1 MAVPKFCAS
10 KIIRMN
16 SDWYNNP
23 NSANHPMNRPRD
35 TLATPGGQPRSWTNQ
50 GWPAGPASAP
60 GGDDRAAQEQKA
72 KDAEIAELR
81 AQLAEQKRRAADLE
95 KYAPVDPTIADPPKE
110 ECFVP
115 QDWTLDKMLQRFEHK
130 NPALLMKILYARPIL
145 VCTAD
150 NIGQCLRILMAST
163 RIGLFNT
170 YDTGRRHGDPTII
183 PWGFDMLEIESDT
196 TIQGML
202 PMFEK
207 FAGPFAVINMTLS
220 RYRELQNWIN

>member
-1 MAVPKFCAS
+1 M
-10 KIIRMN
+10 I
-16 SDWYNNP
+16 
-23 NSANHPMNRPRD
+23 RPRNTND

-60 GGDDRAAQEQKA
+60 GGGDLAQKA
-72 KDAEIAELR
+72 KDDEIAMLR
-81 AQLAEQKRRAADLE
+81 AHLAEQTRRATELE
-95 KYAPVDPTIADPPKE
+95 KYAPDDPTIANPPTE

-115 QDWTLDKMLQRFEHK
+115 QDWPLQKMLDRFEHK
-130 NPALLMKILYARPIL
+130 NPALLMKILHARPIL
-145 VCTAD
+145 VYTAD
-150 NIGQCLRILMAST
+150 NIGQCSRILMAST

-170 YDTGRRHGDPTII
+170 YDTGRRYNDPTII

-196 TIQGML
+196 TMQGMRKQ
-202 PMFEK
+202 FEE